1 MKRGIIIIALLLLVG
16 GIGGGGYYLIQYGL
30 PGEATP
36 RGHTIP
42 PIEATIPPPEE
53 LPVPELAW

>member
-42 PIEATIPPPEE
+42 PIEATIPPT
-53 LPVPELAW
+53 A